1 MKVFIAT
8 TTFGVFSDKPID
20 LLKKNGFKIFLNK
33 KKRKLTE
40 NEIKQCVNDCDAVI
54 AGTENYSKTVINS
67 LPKLKVIS
75 RVGVGI
81 DNIDEEVAKKKKIKI
96 LKTRSSP
103 SRSVA
108 ELALGL
114 ILDCSRHIT
123 NQSND
128 LKSNKWS
135 KQTGNLFSYKKVGII
150 GLGSIGKE
158 FVKITKG
165 FNLDYFAYDKVKD
178 SIFAKKNNIKFISL
192 KKIFLTCDIITIHL
206 NYTKDNEK
214 IINKDLFNIVKD
226 NVILINTSRGEI
238 IDEKSLLRSMKK
250 NNLAAIGL
258 DVFNKEPY
266 SGDLIKYNNTVLTPH
281 IGSYSKEVRI
291 AMEYE
296 AASNIVKSFK

>member
-8 TTFGVFSDKPID
+8 TTFGVFSKKPIN
-20 LLKKNGFKIFLNK
+20 LLKENGFKVLFNK

-40 NEIKQCVNDCDAVI
+40 IEIKQYIEDCDAVI
-54 AGTENYSKTVINS
+54 AGTEKYSKDVINNS
-67 LPKLKVIS
+67 SKLKVIS
-75 RVGVGI
+75 RLGVGT
-81 DNIDEEVAKKKKIKI
+81 DNIDIKSSKIKKIKI
-96 LKTRSSP
+96 LKTQSSP

-114 ILDCSRHIT
+114 ILDCTRHIT

-128 LKSNKWS
+128 LKANKWS

-165 FNLDYFAYDKVKD
+165 FNLEYFAYDKNKD
-178 SIFAKKNNIKFISL
+178 FIFAKKNNIKFISL
-192 KKIFLTCDIITIHL
+192 KDIFKDCDIITIHL
-206 NYTKDNEK
+206 NFQTHNEK
-214 IINKDLFNIVKD
+214 IINKNLLSIIKKSA
-226 NVILINTSRGEI
+226 ILINTSRGEI
-238 IDEKSLLRSMKK
+238 IDEKALLEALKN

-258 DVFNKEPY
+258 DVFNVEPY
-266 SGDLIKYNNTVLTPH
+266 NGKLIKYDNAILTPH
-281 IGSYSKEVRI
+281 IGSYSMEVRI

-296 AASNIVKSFK
+296 AANNIIKTLK